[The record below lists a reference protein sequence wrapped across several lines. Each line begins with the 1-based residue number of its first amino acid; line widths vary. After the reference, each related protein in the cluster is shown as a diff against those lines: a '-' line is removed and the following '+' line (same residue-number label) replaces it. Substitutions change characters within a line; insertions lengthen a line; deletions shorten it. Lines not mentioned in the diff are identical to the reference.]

1 MFGGLGIQGNPYG
14 SLMRNVLECSFAEE
28 GKGAGKSIFGEGFK
42 SSSSEARKKLD
53 ITYPEYRRE
62 IGE

>member
-28 GKGAGKSIFGEGFK
+28 RKGAGKSIFGEGFK
-42 SSSSEARKKLD
+42 SSSSEARNRFNT
-53 ITYPEYRRE
+53 TYSSD
-62 IGE
+62 